1 MELRKLCATDLFVM
15 VKILNKIGFNKLK
28 DAIDIEEIKKA
39 RGKLKEDNNDEVF
52 SSIGTTV
59 VMGIAGVLL
68 ENLPNIEK
76 DLYELIGNLANMK
89 PKEVAQMDIAPFM
102 ECIVAILK
110 KEEFK
115 DFFREASKL
124 IK

>member
-15 VKILNKIGFNKLK
+15 VRILNNIGFKKVK
-28 DAIDIEEIKKA
+28 DVIDIEEIKKA
-39 RGKLKEDNNDEVF
+39 RAKLTDGNNDEVL
-52 SSIGTTV
+52 SSLGTTI
-59 VMGIAGVLL
+59 VMSVADVLI

-76 DLYELIGNLANMK
+76 DLYDLIGNLTNMK
-89 PKEVAQMDIAPFM
+89 PKEVAQMDIAQFM

>member
-15 VKILNKIGFNKLK
+15 VRILNKIGLNKIK
-28 DAIDIEEIKKA
+28 DSIDVDEIKNA
-39 RGKLKEDNNDEVF
+39 RAKLTDGNNEEVF
-52 SSIGTTV
+52 SSVGTTI
-59 VMGIAGVLL
+59 VMSVAGILI

-76 DLYELIGNLANMK
+76 DLYELIANLTSMK
-89 PKEVAQMDIAPFM
+89 PKEVAQMDIAQFM

-115 DFFREASKL
+115 DFFKEASKL

>member
-15 VKILNKIGFNKLK
+15 VRILNKIGLNKIK
-28 DAIDIEEIKKA
+28 DSIDIDEIKNA
-39 RGKLKEDNNDEVF
+39 RAKLTDGNNEEVF
-52 SSIGTTV
+52 SSVGTTV
-59 VMGIAGVLL
+59 VMRVAGILI

-76 DLYELIGNLANMK
+76 DLYELIANLTSMK
-89 PKEVAQMDIAPFM
+89 PKEVAQMDIAQFM